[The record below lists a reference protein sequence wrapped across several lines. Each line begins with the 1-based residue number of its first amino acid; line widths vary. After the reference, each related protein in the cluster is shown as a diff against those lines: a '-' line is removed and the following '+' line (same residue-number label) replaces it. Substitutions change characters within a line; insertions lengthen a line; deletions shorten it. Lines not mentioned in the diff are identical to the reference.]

1 MDIIVKMESTIEV
14 WTTLL
19 CWRKTCFQSILF
31 QNLHLRVL
39 EGSAG
44 TQADPKAEL
53 SFGDFSWQQ
62 VVFPFQLNLTLRF
75 ALLRP

>member
-1 MDIIVKMESTIEV
+1 MDIIAKMESTTKV

-19 CWRKTCFQSILF
+19 CWRKTCFRSVLF
-31 QNLHLRVL
+31 QNLHLWVL

-53 SFGDFSWQQ
+53 SCGDFSWQQ
-62 VVFPFQLNLTLRF
+62 VVFPFQLNLMLRF